1 MSGPRGTVET
11 AETAD
16 AETRVSAY
24 WERVVGSGR
33 PLRYLARHPRQLLD
47 AARDT
52 RRLPRVEAV
61 LSEAPAGALMR
72 RELERRTKLGV
83 SLGATGVCHLEVPA
97 VPADY
102 SLGRSKQTLRRK
114 ARAATKLGVTWRV
127 VTDPAEQAELTRRFD
142 AYLPQKRDSRYRQ
155 VGSDHS
161 YMVGSGLWAV
171 AEDADGVPLV
181 VAVTPHDGEWA
192 ILRLFIALGEEQK
205 HSDARY
211 LLTQGVVETLS
222 ARGVRH
228 LFDNRAPHELTNGLR
243 HFQRMLGFGLV
254 RVSPVVAPP
263 AAVRSLPA
271 PRAEASRAEA
281 SRAQASRAQASS
293 AREATLEHAG

>member
-1 MSGPRGTVET
+1 MSGPRGTADAVE
-11 AETAD
+11 AAD
-16 AETRVSAY
+16 AETRVQAY

-33 PLRYLARHPRQLLD
+33 PLHYLVRHPRELLD

-52 RRLPRVEAV
+52 RRLPRVDAV
-61 LSEAPAGALMR
+61 LTGAPAGALMR
-72 RELERRTKLGV
+72 GELERRTKLGLP
-83 SLGATGVCHLEVPA
+83 LGATGVCHLDVPA

-114 ARAATKLGVTWRV
+114 ARAATKLGVTWRE
-127 VTDPAEQAELTRRFD
+127 VTDTAEQAELTRRLD
-142 AYLPQKRDSRYRQ
+142 AHLPHKKDSRYRQ

-192 ILRLFIALGEEQK
+192 ILRLFIALGDEQE

-254 RVSPVVAPP
+254 RVRPVDAAPAP
-263 AAVRSLPA
+263 VRSLPA
-271 PRAEASRAEA
+271 PA
-281 SRAQASRAQASS
+281 
-293 AREATLEHAG
+293 ARTDADLERVG